1 MSEAGVTEPPREVGF
16 LESPCVTA
24 DSAASLDDG
33 IVDTAKYV
41 NTSYTPL
48 NEAPLC
54 LNCLQRDSDGV
65 YTTNSWDEGMIFALR
80 IPTLFHLLTHT

>member
-1 MSEAGVTEPPREVGF
+1 MSGVTEPPREVGF

-33 IVDTAKYV
+33 IVETAKYV

-48 NEAPLC
+48 K
-54 LNCLQRDSDGV
+54 
-65 YTTNSWDEGMIFALR
+65 
-80 IPTLFHLLTHT
+80 

>member
-1 MSEAGVTEPPREVGF
+1 MSGVTEPPREVSF
-16 LESPCVTA
+16 LESPCVTV

-48 NEAPLC
+48 K
-54 LNCLQRDSDGV
+54 
-65 YTTNSWDEGMIFALR
+65 
-80 IPTLFHLLTHT
+80 